1 MTGQADL
8 KGGGHLAYAVRGEGP
23 ALLLVR
29 PVGGSM
35 VSWHRFAALLEDKAR
50 VISFDARGTGQSSAA
65 PLNTTTRTMAAD
77 ARALLD
83 HLGIDRAHVFGL
95 SLGGMVA
102 TWLALDSPAGV
113 DRLVLASTMP
123 KGLEVRAGA
132 VFRGLSIARALVRAP
147 AEAEAHLVTQILSRK
162 FRQEHPEEVVR
173 VQELARRFPA
183 SHRGLLTMLAAA
195 ARHDALSELKR
206 INAPT
211 LVVEGELDPLLTG
224 RSHRELLGDIPDA
237 RFERIPAAGHDLSIE
252 APEECAKLVLA
263 FIDA

>member
-1 MTGQADL
+1 VTGQADL

-35 VSWHRFAALLEDKAR
+35 VSWHRFAALLEEKAR

-147 AEAEAHLVTQILSRK
+147 AEAEAHRHPDSLAQVPARAPGGSRS
-162 FRQEHPEEVVR
+162 RAG
-173 VQELARRFPA
+173 ARAALPRFAPRPA
-183 SHRGLLTMLAAA
+183 
-195 ARHDALSELKR
+195 D
-206 INAPT
+206 
-211 LVVEGELDPLLTG
+211 
-224 RSHRELLGDIPDA
+224 DA
-237 RFERIPAAGHDLSIE
+237 RCRRE
-252 APEECAKLVLA
+252 A
-263 FIDA
+263 